1 MTTRVLTRLRRFYLK
16 SVPFPN
22 LRFFCLAILWIAGG
36 FAIWGRF
43 TAYGDPLINLIG
55 YIGTLLFASYV
66 VSNALRHDAN
76 FRDWVMLAGLLLL
89 AVFGWAKEIILDT
102 SPPGFSLIIAAVAV
116 AGIGVFGFLFA
127 PLMAAHWLGE
137 RGFDKLGARFRRK
150 PRRN

>member
-1 MTTRVLTRLRRFYLK
+1 MTTRVLTRLRRFYLE
-16 SVPFPN
+16 SVTFSN
-22 LRFFCLAILWIAGG
+22 LRRICLAGLWIAGAV
-36 FAIWGRF
+36 AIWGRF
-43 TAYGDPLINLIG
+43 AAYDDPLINLVG

-89 AVFGWAKEIILDT
+89 AVFGWAKEIRLDT

-116 AGIGVFGFLFA
+116 AGIGVFGFVVA

-137 RGFDKLGARFRRK
+137 RGFDKLGAWFRGK
-150 PRRN
+150 GRRS

>member
-1 MTTRVLTRLRRFYLK
+1 MTTRVLTRLRRFYLE
-16 SVPFPN
+16 SVPSSN
-22 LRFFCLAILWIAGG
+22 LRRICLVGLWLAGAL
-36 FAIWGRF
+36 AIWGRF
-43 TAYGDPLINLIG
+43 AAYDDPLINLAG

-66 VSNALRHDAN
+66 ISNALRHDAK

-116 AGIGVFGFLFA
+116 AGIGVFGFVFA

-137 RGFDKLGARFRRK
+137 RGFDKLGAWFRGK
-150 PRRN
+150 RRRD